1 MCLPAYLGSYIYSWL
16 IKEQAH
22 LSLADAP
29 RLTINIHPSKLIL
42 LHTIMDVNQIS
53 NPDDVN
59 WISNLIDATINH
71 SNGERL
77 EILQYPSI
85 VSFEN
90 LVGNTTERAIPPR
103 FQRLY
108 CYGCFTVLE
117 LVSYCPHHLRRDD
130 FLSET
135 ICYDCKFNSSWA
147 LATNDPSYLRK

>member
-1 MCLPAYLGSYIYSWL
+1 MGSYIYSWL

-22 LSLADAP
+22 LSFADAP

-42 LHTIMDVNQIS
+42 LHTIMDVTMELNQIS
-53 NPDDVN
+53 NFV
-59 WISNLIDATINH
+59 DATINH

-85 VSFEN
+85 VSFES
-90 LVGNTTERAIPPR
+90 LIGNTTERAIPPRSERRCCQPIR

-108 CYGCFTVLE
+108 CYGCFTVLK
-117 LVSYCPHHLRRDD
+117 LVSYCPHRLRRDD
-130 FLSET
+130 FLSQT

-147 LATNDPSYLRK
+147 LATDDPSYLKE